1 MRGGRGSIRVQGTH
15 GTIAGRRPGL
25 VPWGLKQKQGLGSA
39 WGRRDGNADN
49 SPMRIDL
56 KVPFAEKDTAKALGA
71 RWDAAKKIWYVK
83 DVADLTPFSRWIPE
97 VKAASDGG
105 GSGGTRQSVTAQIEQ
120 AAGVITG
127 PAVVVPHCGCNVQPW
142 EDCEHTAKPTLP

>member
-1 MRGGRGSIRVQGTH
+1 MGV
-15 GTIAGRRPGL
+15 
-25 VPWGLKQKQGLGSA
+25 
-39 WGRRDGNADN
+39 DN

-97 VKAASDGG
+97 VKAASDGSS
-105 GSGGTRQSVTAQIEQ
+105 SGATRQSGK
-120 AAGVITG
+120 AAIDQTVGVITG

-142 EDCEHTAKPTLP
+142 EDCEHTAKPTMP